1 MHASHSSSPVQI
13 KRARIEIIPLI
24 DIMFF
29 LLAAF
34 MLVSLTMINMKGIDV
49 NLPTA
54 TSAQPNEKPDFTMVS
69 IDALMDIYFDK
80 DKVSREDVLP
90 KFQALYNTNHNARVF
105 IRADKDATYE
115 TVVYVLDKA
124 RTAGIQK
131 VGLEI
136 KAYES
141 GAGSGA
147 KVSGSQTGPATPTK
161 APLTPAGP
169 TSSGH

>member
-1 MHASHSSSPVQI
+1 MHISHSNSPVQI

-29 LLAAF
+29 LLASF

-54 TSAQPNEKPDFTMVS
+54 TSSQPNSKPDFTMVS
-69 IDALMDIYFDK
+69 IDALMDIYLEK
-80 DKVSREDVLP
+80 EKVPKEEVLARLQKLYDANHDV
-90 KFQALYNTNHNARVF
+90 RVF

-115 TVVYVLDKA
+115 TVVFVLDKA

-141 GAGSGA
+141 PTDSS
-147 KVSGSQTGPATPTK
+147 KSSTPPGPAVP
-161 APLTPAGP
+161 PPSPA
-169 TSSGH
+169 SH

>member
-1 MHASHSSSPVQI
+1 MHGSHSSSPVPI

-29 LLAAF
+29 LLASF

-54 TSAQPNEKPDFTMVS
+54 TSAQPNNKPDFTMVS
-69 IDALMDIYFDK
+69 VDAIGDIYFEKEKVDK
-80 DKVSREDVLP
+80 DDVLP
-90 KFQALYNTNHNARVF
+90 RLQKMYEANHDVRIF

-115 TVVYVLDKA
+115 NIVFVLDKV

-136 KAYES
+136 KAYETAS
-141 GAGSGA
+141 PAAPGAA
-147 KVSGSQTGPATPTK
+147 ATPA
-161 APLTPAGP
+161 APA
-169 TSSGH
+169 SH

>member
-1 MHASHSSSPVQI
+1 MRISGHRSSPVPI

-34 MLVSLTMINMKGIDV
+34 MLVSLTMINMKGIEV

-54 TSAQPNEKPDFTMVS
+54 TSAQPNSKSDFTVVS
-69 IDALMDIYFDK
+69 IDVLMDIYFEK
-80 DKVSREDVLP
+80 EKVPREEVLP
-90 KFQALYNTNHNARVF
+90 RFQQLYAANHDVKIF
-105 IRADKDATYE
+105 IRADKNATYE
-115 TVVYVLDKA
+115 TVVFVLDKA

-136 KAYES
+136 KAHDS
-141 GAGSGA
+141 GANSA
-147 KVSGSQTGPATPTK
+147 SPATPAASP
-161 APLTPAGP
+161 APA
-169 TSSGH
+169 SH

>member
-1 MHASHSSSPVQI
+1 MPLKLVPRQSSETEG
-13 KRARIEIIPLI
+13 RIEIIPLI

-29 LLAAF
+29 LLASF

-54 TSAQPNEKPDFTMVS
+54 TSAQPNNKPDFTMVS
-69 IDALMDIYFDK
+69 VDAIGDIYFEKEKVDK
-80 DKVSREDVLP
+80 DDVLP
-90 KFQALYNTNHNARVF
+90 RLQKMYESNHDVRIF

-115 TVVYVLDKA
+115 NIVFVLDKV

-136 KAYES
+136 KAYETAS
-141 GAGSGA
+141 PGAPGA
-147 KVSGSQTGPATPTK
+147 PATPA
-161 APLTPAGP
+161 APAAPA
-169 TSSGH
+169 SH

>member
-1 MHASHSSSPVQI
+1 MHASRHISPVPI
-13 KRARIEIIPLI
+13 KKARIEIIPLI

-29 LLAAF
+29 LLASF

-54 TSAQPNEKPDFTMVS
+54 TSAQPNSKPDFTLVS
-69 IDALMDIYFDK
+69 IDALMDIYFEK
-80 DKVSREDVLP
+80 EKVSKENILSRFQELYDKNHDV
-90 KFQALYNTNHNARVF
+90 RIF

-115 TVVYVLDKA
+115 TIVFVLDKA

-141 GAGSGA
+141 S
-147 KVSGSQTGPATPTK
+147 T
-161 APLTPAGP
+161 TPANA
-169 TSSGH
+169 SGTPAAPGVPNPPVPPLAPAPVSH

>member
-1 MHASHSSSPVQI
+1 MHISHSNSPVQI

-29 LLAAF
+29 LLASF

-54 TSAQPNEKPDFTMVS
+54 TSAQPNNKPDFTMVS
-69 IDALMDIYFDK
+69 IDALLDIYFEK
-80 DKVSREDVLP
+80 EKVPKEDVLP
-90 KFQALYNTNHNARVF
+90 RLQKLYEANHDVRVF

-136 KAYES
+136 KAYDS
-141 GAGSGA
+141 GTDSTKSPVAPA
-147 KVSGSQTGPATPTK
+147 APTAPAT
-161 APLTPAGP
+161 
-169 TSSGH
+169 H

>member
-1 MHASHSSSPVQI
+1 MKIASPLP
-13 KRARIEIIPLI
+13 KKKARLEIIPLI

-54 TSAQPNEKPDFTMVS
+54 TSAQPNNKPDFTMVS
-69 IDALMDIYFDK
+69 IDALMDIYFEK
-80 DKVSREDVLP
+80 EKVAKEDVLP
-90 KFQALYNTNHNARVF
+90 RFQKLYEANHDLRIF

-115 TVVYVLDKA
+115 TVVFVLDKA

-136 KAYES
+136 KAYDS
-141 GAGSGA
+141 SSQPVPSPGA
-147 KVSGSQTGPATPTK
+147 PALSP
-161 APLTPAGP
+161 APA
-169 TSSGH
+169 SH

>member
-1 MHASHSSSPVQI
+1 MHISHSNSPVQI

-29 LLAAF
+29 LLASF

-54 TSAQPNEKPDFTMVS
+54 TSSQPNNKPDFTMVS
-69 IDALMDIYFDK
+69 IDALMDIYFEK
-80 DKVSREDVLP
+80 EKVPRDDVLP
-90 KFQALYNTNHNARVF
+90 RLQKLYDANHDVRVF

-115 TVVYVLDKA
+115 TVVFVLDKA

-136 KAYES
+136 KAYD
-141 GAGSGA
+141 
-147 KVSGSQTGPATPTK
+147 SGSDPSKGS
-161 APLTPAGP
+161 PAGP
-169 TSSGH
+169 AAPPPAPASH

>member
-1 MHASHSSSPVQI
+1 MHGSHSSSPVPI

-29 LLAAF
+29 LLASF

-54 TSAQPNEKPDFTMVS
+54 TSAQPNTKPDFTMVS
-69 IDALMDIYFDK
+69 VDAIGDIYFEKEKVEK
-80 DKVSREDVLP
+80 DDVLP
-90 KFQALYNTNHNARVF
+90 RLQKMYEANHDVRIF

-115 TVVYVLDKA
+115 NIVFVLDKV

-141 GAGSGA
+141 AAPGAPGA
-147 KVSGSQTGPATPTK
+147 PA
-161 APLTPAGP
+161 APAASAAPA
-169 TSSGH
+169 SH

>member
-1 MHASHSSSPVQI
+1 MHGSSHSSSPVPI
-13 KRARIEIIPLI
+13 KKARIEIIPLI

-29 LLAAF
+29 LLASF

-54 TSAQPNEKPDFTMVS
+54 TSAQPNSKPDFTIVS
-69 IDALMDIYFDK
+69 IDALMDIYFEK
-80 DKVSREDVLP
+80 EKVERENVLSR
-90 KFQALYNTNHNARVF
+90 FQALYDKNHDVRIF
-105 IRADKDATYE
+105 IRADKDTTYE

-141 GAGSGA
+141 AVALPSE
-147 KVSGSQTGPATPTK
+147 TG
-161 APLTPAGP
+161 TPAAP
-169 TSSGH
+169 KVPAPPPASASQ

>member
-1 MHASHSSSPVQI
+1 MHSSSPVPI

-29 LLAAF
+29 LLASF

-54 TSAQPNEKPDFTMVS
+54 TSAQPNTKPDFTMVS
-69 IDALMDIYFDK
+69 VDAIGDIYFEKEKVDK
-80 DKVSREDVLP
+80 DDVLP
-90 KFQALYNTNHNARVF
+90 RLQKMYEANHDVRIF

-115 TVVYVLDKA
+115 NIVFVLDKV

-136 KAYES
+136 KAFES
-141 GAGSGA
+141 AAPGTPGAPPA
-147 KVSGSQTGPATPTK
+147 PAAPAAPVS
-161 APLTPAGP
+161 
-169 TSSGH
+169 H

>member
-1 MHASHSSSPVQI
+1 MYGSSRSSSPVPI

-29 LLAAF
+29 LLASF

-54 TSAQPNEKPDFTMVS
+54 TSAQPNSKPDFTIVS
-69 IDALMDIYFDK
+69 IDALMDIYFEK
-80 DKVSREDVLP
+80 EKVERENVLSR
-90 KFQALYNTNHNARVF
+90 FQALYDKNHDVRIF
-105 IRADKDATYE
+105 IRADKDTTYE

-141 GAGSGA
+141 AVALPSE
-147 KVSGSQTGPATPTK
+147 TG
-161 APLTPAGP
+161 TPAAP
-169 TSSGH
+169 KVPAPPPASASQ

>member
-1 MHASHSSSPVQI
+1 MKLGSPVRR
-13 KRARIEIIPLI
+13 KHSRIEIIPLI

-29 LLAAF
+29 LLASF

-54 TSAQPNEKPDFTMVS
+54 TSSQPNSKPDFTMVS
-69 IDALMDIYFDK
+69 IDALMDIYFEK
-80 DKVSREDVLP
+80 EKVPKEDVLP
-90 KFQALYNTNHNARVF
+90 RLQKLYDANHDVRVF

-136 KAYES
+136 KAYDS
-141 GAGSGA
+141 GTDSTKSPAA
-147 KVSGSQTGPATPTK
+147 PAAPTAPAT
-161 APLTPAGP
+161 
-169 TSSGH
+169 H

>member
-1 MHASHSSSPVQI
+1 MHNSSPVPI

-34 MLVSLTMINMKGIDV
+34 MLISLTMINMKGIDV

-54 TSAQPNEKPDFTMVS
+54 TSAQPNNKPDFIMVS

-80 DKVSREDVLP
+80 EKVAKEDVLP
-90 KFQALYNTNHNARVF
+90 RMQKLYDSNHDQRIF

-115 TVVYVLDKA
+115 TVVFVLDKV

-136 KAYES
+136 KAYDS
-141 GAGSGA
+141 GTQPANGSA
-147 KVSGSQTGPATPTK
+147 PPPPA
-161 APLTPAGP
+161 APAAPA
-169 TSSGH
+169 SH

>member
-1 MHASHSSSPVQI
+1 MHISHSNSPVPI

-29 LLAAF
+29 LLASF

-54 TSAQPNEKPDFTMVS
+54 TSSQPNNKPDFTMVS
-69 IDALMDIYFDK
+69 IDALMDIYFEK
-80 DKVSREDVLP
+80 EKVPKEEVLP
-90 KFQALYNTNHNARVF
+90 RFQKLYEANHDVRIF

-136 KAYES
+136 KAFDS
-141 GAGSGA
+141 AADSA
-147 KVSGSQTGPATPTK
+147 KGVTAPA
-161 APLTPAGP
+161 APPAP
-169 TSSGH
+169 ASH

>member
-1 MHASHSSSPVQI
+1 MHISSHSSSPVAI

-49 NLPTA
+49 TLPTA
-54 TSAQPNEKPDFTMVS
+54 TSAQPNNKPDFTMVS
-69 IDALMDIYFDK
+69 IDALMDIYFEKEKVPK
-80 DKVSREDVLP
+80 DDVLP
-90 KFQALYNTNHNARVF
+90 RFQKLYEANHDVRIF

-115 TVVYVLDKA
+115 TVVFVLDKA

-141 GAGSGA
+141 GAQPGSSPSA
-147 KVSGSQTGPATPTK
+147 PAASPV
-161 APLTPAGP
+161 PA
-169 TSSGH
+169 SH

>member
-1 MHASHSSSPVQI
+1 MHGRHSSSPVPI

-29 LLAAF
+29 LLASF

-54 TSAQPNEKPDFTMVS
+54 TSAQPNNKPDFTMVS
-69 IDALMDIYFDK
+69 VDAIGDIYFEKEKVDK
-80 DKVSREDVLP
+80 DDVLP
-90 KFQALYNTNHNARVF
+90 RLQKMYEANHDVRIF

-115 TVVYVLDKA
+115 NIVFVLDKV

-141 GAGSGA
+141 ASPGTPGAPA
-147 KVSGSQTGPATPTK
+147 APATSA
-161 APLTPAGP
+161 APASHL
-169 TSSGH
+169 